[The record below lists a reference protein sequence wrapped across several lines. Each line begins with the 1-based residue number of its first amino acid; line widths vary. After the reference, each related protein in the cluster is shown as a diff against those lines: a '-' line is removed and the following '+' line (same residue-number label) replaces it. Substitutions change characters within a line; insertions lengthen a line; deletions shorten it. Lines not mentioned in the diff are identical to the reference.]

1 VKAEGSWPYPYCWYG
16 FWFSVFDS
24 WSVPSVSCEG
34 EAEYAPAETVGLRLR
49 FWFGEGLDIVATLA
63 REWVGSRLGR

>member
-1 VKAEGSWPYPYCWYG
+1 MKAEGSWPYPYCWYG

-34 EAEYAPAETVGLRLR
+34 EAEYAPAETVGFRLR
-49 FWFGEGLDIVATLA
+49 FKKGLNKPASITYSTL
-63 REWVGSRLGR
+63 EQSTD